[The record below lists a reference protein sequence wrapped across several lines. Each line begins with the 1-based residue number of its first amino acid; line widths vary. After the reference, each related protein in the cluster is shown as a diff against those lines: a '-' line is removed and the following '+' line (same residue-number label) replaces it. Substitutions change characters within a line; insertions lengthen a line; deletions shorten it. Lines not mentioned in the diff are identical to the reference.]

1 MNRLLAALVVAA
13 PYAFSA
19 QAQTPPSAETQPPL
33 TLSRA
38 LDLAGAS
45 APALEAA
52 SAGLRAAEAARTIAG
67 LRPNPTI
74 NIEAENVAGTGP
86 YSGTQSMEA
95 TTSLQLPIELGGK
108 RSARVAVADAQRD
121 RAGIERAIAQADLR
135 FAVTRAYAE
144 AAASERRLVNAREQF
159 RIANEGLRAADVR
172 VRAGRASPLE
182 VQRADVTRI
191 NAAAALERSERSAEV
206 ARFTLSQRIGQTILA
221 PLDGSWF
228 NSVDS
233 RYGPLRPPDAA
244 GTLSLAAANADLA
257 TATAQMRLA
266 RAQRVPDLTL
276 GAGARRLEETNDTA
290 AVFSLSVPLPFFN
303 SGKAALEQAGAE
315 QLRAEAQK
323 RVTAQDV
330 AQAIAEAQADA
341 ANAAT
346 SAATATGPALE
357 AAEEAARI
365 ARIGYREGKFSQLD
379 LLDAER
385 VLSETRATAID
396 ALLAYHNAQAQL
408 ERLTARA
415 PDQGENR

>member
-1 MNRLLAALVVAA
+1 MNRLLAALVAA
-13 PYAFSA
+13 VPYAFSA
-19 QAQTPPSAETQPPL
+19 QAQTPPPPEAQSPL

-45 APALEAA
+45 APALDAA
-52 SAGLRAAEAARTIAG
+52 SAGLRAAEAVRSVAG

-86 YSGTQSMEA
+86 YSGTKSMEA
-95 TTSLQLPIELGGK
+95 TTSLALPIELGGK

-121 RAGIERAIAQADLR
+121 RAEIERAIAQADLR

-144 AAASERRLVNAREQF
+144 TVASERRLVNTREQL
-159 RIANEGLRAADVR
+159 RIATEGLRAADVR

-182 VQRADVTRI
+182 VQRADVARI
-191 NAAAALERSERSAEV
+191 NAAAALERSERSADV
-206 ARFTLSQRIGQTILA
+206 ARFTLGQRIGQPIVA
-221 PLDGSWF
+221 PLDRSWF
-228 NSVDS
+228 DRVVS
-233 RYGPLRPPDAA
+233 RYGPLRPIDPA
-244 GTLSLAAANADLA
+244 GTLALVAANADLA
-257 TATAQMRLA
+257 AATAQVRLA

-290 AVFSLSVPLPFFN
+290 AVFSLSMPLPFFN
-303 SGKAALEQAGAE
+303 SGKAALEQANAE
-315 QLRAEAQK
+315 QLRAEAQR

-330 AQAIAEAQADA
+330 AQAIAAAQAEA

-346 SAATATGPALE
+346 SAATATGPALA

-385 VLSETRATAID
+385 TLSETRANAID
-396 ALLAYHNAQAQL
+396 SLLTYHNAQAQL

-415 PDQGENR
+415 PDQGEN

>member
-1 MNRLLAALVVAA
+1 
-13 PYAFSA
+13 
-19 QAQTPPSAETQPPL
+19 
-33 TLSRA
+33 
-38 LDLAGAS
+38 
-45 APALEAA
+45 
-52 SAGLRAAEAARTIAG
+52 
-67 LRPNPTI
+67 
-74 NIEAENVAGTGP
+74 
-86 YSGTQSMEA
+86 
-95 TTSLQLPIELGGK
+95 
-108 RSARVAVADAQRD
+108 
-121 RAGIERAIAQADLR
+121 
-135 FAVTRAYAE
+135 
-144 AAASERRLVNAREQF
+144 
-159 RIANEGLRAADVR
+159 
-172 VRAGRASPLE
+172 
-182 VQRADVTRI
+182 
-191 NAAAALERSERSAEV
+191 
-206 ARFTLSQRIGQTILA
+206 
-221 PLDGSWF
+221 
-228 NSVDS
+228 
-233 RYGPLRPPDAA
+233 
-244 GTLSLAAANADLA
+244 
-257 TATAQMRLA
+257 MRLA

-415 PDQGENR
+415 PDQGDNR

>member
-1 MNRLLAALVVAA
+1 MR
-13 PYAFSA
+13 
-19 QAQTPPSAETQPPL
+19 PPASL

-415 PDQGENR
+415 PDQGDNR

>member
-19 QAQTPPSAETQPPL
+19 QAQTPPPSETQPPL

-191 NAAAALERSERSAEV
+191 NAAAALERSERSADV

-233 RYGPLRPPDAA
+233 RYGPLRTPDAT

-415 PDQGENR
+415 PDQGDNR

>member
-221 PLDGSWF
+221 PLAAPGSIA
-228 NSVDS
+228 STADMD
-233 RYGPLRPPDAA
+233 RCGPLMLPVHSRWLRPMP
-244 GTLSLAAANADLA
+244 TLPRQPPKCALHARSASQISRWVQALAVSRRRM
-257 TATAQMRLA
+257 TP
-266 RAQRVPDLTL
+266 QRSSACRCRFLSS
-276 GAGARRLEETNDTA
+276 TA
-290 AVFSLSVPLPFFN
+290 ARQRSS
-303 SGKAALEQAGAE
+303 
-315 QLRAEAQK
+315 K
-323 RVTAQDV
+323 RVQS
-330 AQAIAEAQADA
+330 
-341 ANAAT
+341 NC
-346 SAATATGPALE
+346 
-357 AAEEAARI
+357 
-365 ARIGYREGKFSQLD
+365 
-379 LLDAER
+379 
-385 VLSETRATAID
+385 
-396 ALLAYHNAQAQL
+396 
-408 ERLTARA
+408 A
-415 PDQGENR
+415 PKHKSG